1 MPANIEEKN
10 DDSQLAHNYEKMRMM
25 VSWLIMAVLIA
36 FAIYLMYKL
45 AHVHETPG
53 DFWKNLIREQV
64 PVIVGLPMAGLGSLF
79 LTLVLRISTG
89 PLEFEVG
96 GVKFKG
102 GAAPIVFWLLCFL
115 SISGSIALLWQ

>member
-1 MPANIEEKN
+1 MPADTEEKN
-10 DDSQLAHNYEKMRMM
+10 GDGKLARDYEKMRMM
-25 VSWLIMAVLIA
+25 VSWLIIAVLIA
-36 FAIYLMYKL
+36 FGIYLMYKL
-45 AHVHETPG
+45 AHVHETEG
-53 DFWKNLIREQV
+53 EFWKNLIQKQF
-64 PVIVGLPMAGLGSLF
+64 PVVVGLPMAGLGSLF

-89 PLEFEVG
+89 PIEFEVG